1 VSAAR
6 PAFTQANHQRR
17 QRRRLRGSSCPLPGR
32 HGLGCSPGRGARVRR
47 CLDRGAG
54 DCRRLHYD
62 GHIITAPGHNHVQ
75 TPLAGLVEA
84 ALTAPA
90 FSDLVDR
97 AATSPDGLRLVGP
110 VGARLFVAAALARN
124 GPLLVVTAT
133 GREADDLTAELR
145 SVLGGAVALF
155 PSWETLPHERLSPG
169 VDTVGTRLLVLRRLA
184 HPDDTRLGP
193 PLRVVVTTAR
203 SLLQPM
209 AAGVGAATN
218 TEPVMLTV
226 GDEANFDDIV
236 ARLVELAYTRV
247 DMVGKRG
254 EFAVRGG
261 ILDVFAPTA
270 EHPVRIEFWG
280 DEVTEM
286 RMFSVA
292 DQRSIPEI
300 RTDTLV
306 AMPCREL
313 LLTDDV
319 RARAAAL
326 ALEQPR
332 SGNTVAGTT
341 GDMLAR
347 LAEGIPVDGME
358 ALLPV
363 LRPDDLSLLTDR
375 LAAGAPVLVCDP
387 EKVRTRAADLIKTGR
402 EFLEASWSVA
412 AVGGGAPIDIEQLGG
427 SGFRGFDE
435 VRAAA
440 AAGGHAWWTLS
451 QLPDESA
458 VELGVRPAPST
469 RKGAPDGIAEL
480 FAMLRAHVAT
490 GGLAAIVAPGTGTV
504 HRVVEQ
510 LAESDTPATILEPGA
525 HPGPGAVGVI
535 KGPLHTGL
543 MVPGA
548 GLVIIAE
555 SDLTGNRGAA
565 AEGKRLAAKRRNVV
579 DPLALTAGDLVVHD
593 QHGIGK
599 FVEMTER
606 TVGGAR
612 REYLVLEYGSAKK
625 GGGADNT
632 DKLFVPMDSLDQL
645 SRYVGGQAPA
655 LSRLGGSDWANTKTK
670 ARKAVREIATE
681 LVALYAKRQAATG
694 HAFAPDSPWQAEME
708 DAFGFTETADQL
720 TAIGEVKAD
729 MEKPVPMD
737 RVICGDV
744 GYGKTEIAV
753 RAAFKAVQD
762 GKQVAVLVPTTLL
775 ADQHLQT
782 FAERMAGFPVTV
794 KGLSRFTDAADS
806 KSAID
811 GLADGSVD
819 IVIGTHRLLQTGV
832 RWKDLGL
839 VIVDEEQRFGVEHKE
854 HIKSLRTHV
863 DVLTMSAT
871 PIPRTLE
878 MSLAGIRE
886 MSTILTPPEERY
898 PVLTYVGVHDDK
910 QVAAALRRELLRDGQ
925 AFYIHNRVNS
935 IDAAAARVSALVPE
949 ARVVVAHGQLPEEQ
963 LERTVEGFWNR
974 EFDILV
980 CTTIVETGLDI
991 SNANTLIVERADTF
1005 GLSQLHQ
1012 LRGRVGRSRER
1023 GYAYFLYSPD
1033 TPLTET
1039 AHDRLATIAQ
1049 NNELGAGMAVA
1060 MKDLEIRGAGNV
1072 LGVEQSG
1079 HVAGVGFDLYVRLV
1093 GEAVE
1098 AYRAAYLAA
1107 ASGETVTSPQEPKDV
1122 RIDLPIDAH
1131 LPPDYIGSDR
1141 LRLEGYRRLAAAASD
1156 GAVYAV
1162 VEELTDRYGPLPE
1175 PARRLVAVARLRLL
1189 CRRYGITE
1197 ISATGSA
1204 GQPSTLRISPVTL
1217 PDSAQVRL
1225 KRLYP
1230 AGSYRPT
1237 TSMVQVPIPRAGTG
1251 IAAPRIRDVELAQMV
1266 ADLVLAL
1273 DGQPRGEVDITAV
1286 PQAADAEGAGR

>member
-1 VSAAR
+1 MSAPGPAR
-6 PAFTQANHQRR
+6 PE
-17 QRRRLRGSSCPLPGR
+17 
-32 HGLGCSPGRGARVRR
+32 
-47 CLDRGAG
+47 
-54 DCRRLHYD
+54 
-62 GHIITAPGHNHVQ
+62 
-75 TPLAGLVEA
+75 TPIAGLVEL
-84 ALTAPA
+84 ALTAPP
-90 FSDLVDR
+90 FQQLIES
-97 AATSPDGLRLVGP
+97 ATARPAELKLVGP
-110 VGARLFVAAALARN
+110 ASARLFVASALARP

-145 SVLGGAVALF
+145 GVFGDGVAAF

-193 PLRVVVTTAR
+193 PLRLVVTSVR

-209 AAGVGAATN
+209 TPQLGLV
-218 TEPVMLTV
+218 EPVTLTV
-226 GDEANFDDIV
+226 GDETPFEDVI

-247 DMVGKRG
+247 DMVGRRG

-261 ILDVFAPTA
+261 IIDVFPPTA
-270 EHPVRIEFWG
+270 EHPVRVEFWG
-280 DEVTEM
+280 DEVSEI

-292 DQRSIPEI
+292 DQRSIPDLEI
-300 RTDTLV
+300 ATFV
-306 AMPCREL
+306 AVACREL

-319 RARAAAL
+319 RERAAQL
-326 ALEQPR
+326 AARHP
-332 SGNTVAGTT
+332 AGESVVT
-341 GDMLAR
+341 GSVSDMLAK

-363 LRPDDLSLLTDR
+363 LRPGDHVLLTDQ
-375 LAAGAPVLVCDP
+375 LAAGTPVLVCDP
-387 EKVRTRAADLIKTGR
+387 EKVRSRAADLIKTGR

-412 AVGGGAPIDIEQLGG
+412 ALGTDAPVDVEQLGG
-427 SGFRGFDE
+427 SGFAELDE

-440 AAGGHAWWTLS
+440 ARSGHPWWTLS
-451 QLPDESA
+451 QLSDESA
-458 VELGVRPAPST
+458 VDLDVRAAPSA
-469 RKGAPDGIAEL
+469 RGHQHDIDGI
-480 FAMLRAHVAT
+480 FAMLRAHVTT
-490 GGLAAIVAPGTGTV
+490 GGYAAVVAPGTGTA
-504 HRVVEQ
+504 HRVVER
-510 LAESDTPATILEPGA
+510 LADSDTPAAMLEPGA
-525 HPGPGAVGVI
+525 APKAGVVGVL
-535 KGPLHTGL
+535 KGPLHDGL
-543 MVPGA
+543 IIGSGTA
-548 GLVIIAE
+548 NLVVITE
-555 SDLTGNRGAA
+555 TDLTGNRATA
-565 AEGKRLAAKRRNVV
+565 VEGKRLAAKRRNTV

-593 QHGIGK
+593 QHGIGR

-612 REYLVLEYGSAKK
+612 REYLVLEYASSKR
-625 GGGADNT
+625 GGGS
-632 DKLFVPMDSLDQL
+632 DKLYVPVDSLDQL

-670 ARKAVREIATE
+670 ARRAVREIAGE
-681 LVALYAKRQAATG
+681 LVSLYAKRQASPG
-694 HAFAPDSPWQAEME
+694 HAFVPDTPWQDEME
-708 DAFGFTETADQL
+708 DAFAFTETVDQL
-720 TAIGEVKAD
+720 TAITEVKAD

-782 FAERMAGFPVTV
+782 FGERMADFPVTV
-794 KGLSRFTDAADS
+794 KGLSRFTDTTES
-806 KSAID
+806 RTVID
-811 GLADGSVD
+811 GLADGTVD

-839 VIVDEEQRFGVEHKE
+839 VVVDEEQRFGVEHKE

-886 MSTILTPPEERY
+886 MSTILTPPEDRY
-898 PVLTYVGVHDDK
+898 PVLTYVGPHDDK

-925 AFYIHNRVNS
+925 AFYVHNRVSS
-935 IDAAAARVSALVPE
+935 IDRAAARVRELVPE
-949 ARVVVAHGQLPEEQ
+949 ARVAVAHGQMPEDL
-963 LERTVEGFWNR
+963 LERTVQGFWNR
-974 EFDILV
+974 EHDILV

-1023 GYAYFLYSPD
+1023 GYAYFLYPPHV
-1033 TPLTET
+1033 PLTET
-1039 AHDRLATIAQ
+1039 AYDRLATIAQ

-1060 MKDLEIRGAGNV
+1060 LKDLEIRGAGNV

-1098 AYRAAYLAA
+1098 AYRAAAD
-1107 ASGETVTSPQEPKDV
+1107 GKTVTTPEEHKDV
-1122 RIDLPIDAH
+1122 RIDLPVDAH
-1131 LPPDYIGSDR
+1131 LPPEYIASDR
-1141 LRLEGYRRLAAAASD
+1141 LRLEGYRRLAAASD
-1156 GAVYAV
+1156 DAAVAAV
-1162 VEELTDRYGPLPE
+1162 VEELTDRYGELPE
-1175 PARRLVAVARLRLL
+1175 PAQRLVAVARLRLV
-1189 CRRYGITE
+1189 CRGAGITE
-1197 ISATGSA
+1197 VSAPSA
-1204 GQPSTLRISPVTL
+1204 ATVRLSPVTL
-1217 PDSAQVRL
+1217 LDSAQVRL
-1225 KRLYP
+1225 KRMYP
-1230 AGSYRPT
+1230 AAHYRAT
-1237 TSMVQVPIPRAGTG
+1237 TATVQVPIPRAGG
-1251 IAAPRIRDVELAQMV
+1251 VGAPRLRDVELVQMV
-1266 ADLVLAL
+1266 ANLVTAL
-1273 DGQPRGEVDITAV
+1273 QGKPQQEVGITSSSAPLDDDARRESARGGVERSARAMSREER
-1286 PQAADAEGAGR
+1286 QAR